1 MTPAPANTSFQALSF
16 ASSSCRKNSARC
28 WRGGAGGG
36 GAPRGPVNR
45 RAIGGLH
52 GLCRFR
58 QGPAAAST
66 WLDPADPGLVR
77 PRATFL
83 SCLGEPGTVSPEPKH
98 LSDRLSQV
106 EASAVPPRVV
116 TAGRG
121 WDSVGV
127 LEGRSAFGQLGHR
140 LVEAVDDAVVYQAGE
155 QGV

>member
-1 MTPAPANTSFQALSF
+1 GRTRHVVGEEGLVAE
-16 ASSSCRKNSARC
+16 
-28 WRGGAGGG
+28 

-155 QGV
+155 QGVASGSQLAEASGMLADPRPD